1 MFLIKLL
8 DLVTQIS
15 SRSKNLSKKFLK
27 SGCWTWL
34 VWRFH
39 SMFLIKLLDLITQIN
54 SWSKN
59 LSKKFLKSGCWTWFL
74 LEIT

>member
-8 DLVTQIS
+8 DLVTQVI
-15 SRSKNLSKKFLK
+15 
-27 SGCWTWL
+27 
-34 VWRFH
+34 
-39 SMFLIKLLDLITQIN
+39 

-59 LSKKFLKSGCWTWFL
+59 LSKKFLKSGCSTWFL